1 MRINKYLAVC
11 LGISRRKAD
20 ELLSYSRVT
29 INNKIAAVGDQVF
42 DNDVVRL
49 DNKEIERPAD
59 HTTIIL
65 NKPIGHVCSRDGQ
78 GSNTIYDLLPVE
90 LHKLK
95 PVGRLDKDSSGLLLM
110 TDDGDLAHRMSHPS
124 FEKEKVY
131 QVELNRKL
139 SATDKE
145 RIESGVNLGD
155 GLSRLKLDGSGRNWT
170 VTMHEGRNRQIRRTF
185 EYLHYNVVKLHRT
198 RFGQYSLSNLAI
210 AKYSI
215 L

>member
-1 MRINKYLAVC
+1 MRINKYLASS

-29 INNKIAAVGDQVF
+29 INNKIADVGDQVF

-49 DNKEIERPAD
+49 DDKEIERPTD
-59 HTTIIL
+59 HTSIIL
-65 NKPIGHVCSRDGQ
+65 NKPIGYVCSRDGQ

-110 TDDGDLAHRMSHPS
+110 TDDGDLAHRLSHPS

-131 QVELNRKL
+131 QVELNREL

-145 RIESGVNLGD
+145 RIEIGVNLED
-155 GLSRLKLDGSGRNWT
+155 GLSRLKLDGSDRNWT
-170 VTMHEGRNRQIRRTF
+170 VTMHEGRNRQVRRTF

-198 RFGQYSLSNLAI
+198 RFGQYNLSDLDI